1 MMLTLLRAGWHGRAV
16 HVFMNNGDGTFRDET
31 SSRIPDG
38 GNVAANGQF
47 VPDLELTD
55 FNNDGHLDICMI
67 YGSMEQANQQAYAG
81 RPVTNIAILML
92 NDGAGGFSFHTGENI
107 GLGNSRMLPVTGGYI
122 HHEVGIY
129 APAGEYQ
136 NWQGGSELYFMSGR
150 YGTAKNREDGATFG
164 AAGFNEA
171 YYLNSN
177 AYVKDLVTGG
187 QLASGLDHY
196 LMVGRSEGRLGM
208 ARSRHSIIMKNAKN
222 YIVFYLN

>member
-122 HHEVGIY
+122 HRDVGIY

-136 NWQGGSELYFMSGR
+136 NWQGVSELYFMSGR
-150 YGTAKNREDGATFG
+150 YGTAKNGADGATLG
-164 AAGFNEA
+164 AAGFDEA
-171 YYLNSN
+171 NYLNSN
-177 AYVKDLVTGG
+177 ADVKALVTGG

-208 ARSRHSIIMKNAKN
+208 ARSRHSIIMKNVKN
-222 YIVFYLN
+222 YIAFYLN

>member
-16 HVFMNNGDGTFRDET
+16 HVFINNGDGTFRDET
-31 SSRIPDG
+31 SSRIPNG

-67 YGSMEQANQQAYAG
+67 YG
-81 RPVTNIAILML
+81 
-92 NDGAGGFSFHTGENI
+92 
-107 GLGNSRMLPVTGGYI
+107 
-122 HHEVGIY
+122 
-129 APAGEYQ
+129 
-136 NWQGGSELYFMSGR
+136 
-150 YGTAKNREDGATFG
+150 TAKNREDAATFG

-177 AYVKDLVTGG
+177 ADVKALVTGG

-208 ARSRHSIIMKNAKN
+208 ARSRHSIIMKNVKN
-222 YIVFYLN
+222 YIAFYLN

>member
-16 HVFMNNGDGTFRDET
+16 HVFRNNDDGTFRDET
-31 SSRIPDG
+31 SSRIPNG
-38 GNVAANGQF
+38 ENVAANGQY

-67 YGSMEQANQQAYAG
+67 YGSMEQANQRAYAG
-81 RPVTNIAILML
+81 GPVTNIAILMP
-92 NDGAGGFSFHTGENI
+92 NDGAGGFSFLTGENI

-122 HHEVGIY
+122 HHDIGIY

-136 NWQGGSELYFMSGR
+136 NWQGGSQLYFMSGR
-150 YGTAKNREDGATFG
+150 YSTAKNREDGATFG
-164 AAGFNEA
+164 AADFNEA

-177 AYVKDLVTGG
+177 ADVEALVTGG
-187 QLASGLDHY
+187 QLASGLNHY

-208 ARSRHSIIMKNAKN
+208 ARSRHSIIMKNAKKF
-222 YIVFYLN
+222 IVFYLN